1 MLAQG
6 ALVVGGLIAALL
18 LVRQR
23 PPSIKRIGVTTTG
36 PFAQA
41 VVHGDVVYLSG
52 VTAKADGQPISE
64 KDSVEEQTRR
74 VLKVIDERLAL
85 ARTDKSRLIQ
95 AQVWLKDIEKDFKG
109 MNAAWNDW
117 VGPTDKPTR
126 ATVESKLAV
135 PAMLVEIQVTA
146 VLK

>member
-109 MNAAWNDW
+109 MNAAWNEW
-117 VGPTDKPTR
+117 VGPVHKPTR
-126 ATVESKLAV
+126 ATVESKLAM
-135 PAMLVEIQVTA
+135 PAMFVEIQVTA